1 MEKFTNLSINST
13 NLFDNQPYSYMDYF
27 HPKFPKF
34 LTIIFLLI
42 GDFGNILSFFVF
54 SKPSMRNN
62 SVFIYFAFLSIIDF
76 FVITLGL
83 GDIIIISYFGIVLRN
98 ESIII
103 CRLHTF
109 LTYFF
114 THLSSFVLASVS
126 IDRAIALNSIQL
138 SKIYCKPKMA
148 KKVILFNFLLV
159 FIINFHSLFFLGFYD
174 TYDDGLSSS
183 SSFNTDILQATTKK
197 LSLDAESVTFMCASR
212 EDSLYFSFLEKY
224 FKYADLI
231 CYAFLPFA
239 IMIVCTILIVRVL
252 ILSTNKFKKNNGF
265 TVKRKRNRQVT
276 YSLILLNILFLCL
289 VSPLVFVLAFIHIEQ
304 NMDSK
309 IVYNI
314 IYLLAYS
321 NHCFNFIFYGIS
333 CPPYR
338 SALMALFGFRKDQ
351 QLSTLN

>member
-1 MEKFTNLSINST
+1 MEKFTNSSSINST
-13 NLFDNQPYSYMDYF
+13 NFIDNQPYSYMDYF

-34 LTIIFLLI
+34 LTIIFLVI

-62 SVFIYFAFLSIIDF
+62 SVFIYFAFLSIVDL

-83 GDIIIISYFGIVLRN
+83 GDIIIISYFGIALRN

-109 LTYFF
+109 LTYLS

-126 IDRAIALNSIQL
+126 IDRAIALNSIHL

-148 KKVILFNFLLV
+148 KKVILFDFLLV

-174 TYDDGLSSS
+174 TYDDGTSMTSLSY
-183 SSFNTDILQATTKK
+183 NTDIIQTTTKQ
-197 LSLDAESVTFMCASR
+197 SATETFMCASR
-212 EDSLYFSFLEKY
+212 EGSIYFSFLEKY

-252 ILSTNKFKKNNGF
+252 LLSTNKFKKNNGF
-265 TVKRKRNRQVT
+265 SVKRKRNRQVT
-276 YSLILLNILFLCL
+276 YSLIILNILFLCL

-338 SALMALFGFRKDQ
+338 SALMALLGFKKDQ